1 MESTALTGKSTPKT
15 KVKYFLLIFNLDF
28 PKLLPN
34 STQIPFKDVFIG
46 IFVFSGRVSVKV
58 STKNRNKSLDR
69 EARRLQALQIRKNKR
84 DEAMDKK
91 RKLGGLSEKSAP
103 FLTCFVTLHEEID
116 VNSALAIIESCDEE
130 AFVDKSNPGIT
141 YLR

>member
-1 MESTALTGKSTPKT
+1 M
-15 KVKYFLLIFNLDF
+15 
-28 PKLLPN
+28 
-34 STQIPFKDVFIG
+34 
-46 IFVFSGRVSVKV
+46 KV
-58 STKNRNKSLDR
+58 STKNGNKTMDR

-103 FLTCFVTLHEEID
+103 FLTCFVVLNEVID
-116 VNSALAIIESCDEE
+116 VNSAFAIIESCDEE
-130 AFVDKSNPGIT
+130 AFVDKSNQNVL

>member
-1 MESTALTGKSTPKT
+1 M
-15 KVKYFLLIFNLDF
+15 
-28 PKLLPN
+28 
-34 STQIPFKDVFIG
+34 
-46 IFVFSGRVSVKV
+46 
-58 STKNRNKSLDR
+58 DR

-103 FLTCFVTLHEEID
+103 FLTCFVVLNEVID
-116 VNSALAIIESCDEE
+116 VNSAFAIIESCDEE
-130 AFVDKSNPGIT
+130 AFVDKSNQNVF